1 MNWWAA
7 MFVDLIIVLLVAGM
21 LAVLAINIVGVFG
34 TALLPMSVQQLGNGF
49 NDLQTLSS
57 EYANNTQ
64 IQNLVSSIQTNM
76 VSIVNNQ
83 VQGTVNG
90 VAGINQAIQFFI
102 DLLPVIVI
110 LILAGVFIGI
120 VMQFAGG
127 TYYGGY
133 RQVTV
138 GV

>member
-1 MNWWAA
+1 
-7 MFVDLIIVLLVAGM
+7 MFVDLVIVLLVAGM

-49 NDLQTLSS
+49 NELQTLSS

-64 IQNLVSSIQTNM
+64 IQSLVSSIQTNM
-76 VSIVNNQ
+76 ISIVNNQ

-90 VAGINQAIQFFI
+90 VVGVNQAIQFFI

-110 LILAGVFIGI
+110 LILAGVFIGV
-120 VMQFAGG
+120 VMMFAGG

-133 RQVTV
+133 KQVTV

>member
-1 MNWWAA
+1 
-7 MFVDLIIVLLVAGM
+7 M

-76 VSIVNNQ
+76 ISIVNNQ
-83 VQGTVNG
+83 VQGTING

-102 DLLPVIVI
+102 DLLPIHINIILLVI
-110 LILAGVFIGI
+110 
-120 VMQFAGG
+120 
-127 TYYGGY
+127 Y
-133 RQVTV
+133 
-138 GV
+138 